1 MIGRKRTFFP
11 LLFCCFFFPFAA
23 PNPFTSASR
32 TIDGGFIF
40 TAPPQPGAM
49 DDVLATS
56 TTPGPADSTIFK
68 VGGAE
73 ITAVEETEI
82 PAPGASSVDAAVKA
96 PIGRR
101 DVAGFAFAKGA
112 RVFGAKARAAD
123 QA

>member
-1 MIGRKRTFFP
+1 MI
-11 LLFCCFFFPFAA
+11 AA
-23 PNPFTSASR
+23 T
-32 TIDGGFIF
+32 G
-40 TAPPQPGAM
+40 PG
-49 DDVLATS
+49 S
-56 TTPGPADSTIFK
+56 ADSTIFK

-73 ITAVEETEI
+73 ITAVEETETLT
-82 PAPGASSVDAAVKA
+82 PDASSVDAAVKA